1 MCTEPST
8 TGAYFTGG
16 RPIDHYM
23 YLGIIAVVLALTQF
37 LGPNIRVLLRHHT
50 PQASSFGGGVAIAY
64 IFLVLFPELDIA
76 HEWLGEHI
84 HLVALTS
91 FLSFYIIELVLA
103 ANITWT
109 RLGVHLPH
117 RDSTPATR
125 AFWFHLGILW
135 LFSFMIVFT
144 MPESRA
150 DSVVFAVFGTLT
162 IALRLIYKDY
172 VLRMHQDQRYQ
183 DSGRYLL
190 TIAPITGVFAHWLFE
205 PTEVVLDVF
214 VAILAGAILQ
224 SVFRQELPTIDGV
237 KLPWLL
243 AGVTTFTVLVNVT

>member
-1 MCTEPST
+1 
-8 TGAYFTGG
+8 
-16 RPIDHYM
+16 M
-23 YLGIIAVVLALTQF
+23 YLGLIAVILALTQF
-37 LGPNIRVLLRHHT
+37 FGPNIRVLLRHHT
-50 PQASSFGGGVAIAY
+50 AQASSFGGGVAIAY

-76 HEWLGEHI
+76 HQWLGEHI
-84 HLVALTS
+84 HLVTLVS

-103 ANITWT
+103 ADIAGT
-109 RLGVHLPH
+109 RLAAHLPH
-117 RDSTPATR
+117 RSLTPATR

-135 LFSFMIVFT
+135 VFIFMIVFT

-172 VLRMHQDQRYQ
+172 VLRMHQDDRYQ
-183 DSGRYLL
+183 ASGRYLL
-190 TIAPITGVFAHWLFE
+190 TIAPITGVIAHWLFE
-205 PTEVVLDVF
+205 PTEVVLDIF
-214 VAILAGAILQ
+214 VAILAGGILQ

-243 AGVTTFTVLVNVT
+243 AGVATFTILVKVT